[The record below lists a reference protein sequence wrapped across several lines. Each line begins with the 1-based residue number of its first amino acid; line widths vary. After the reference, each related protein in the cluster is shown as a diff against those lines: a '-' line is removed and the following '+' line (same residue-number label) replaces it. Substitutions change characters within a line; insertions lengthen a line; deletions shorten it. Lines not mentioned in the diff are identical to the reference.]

1 MIEVILFALALS
13 SDAFVVTFSLAAHSK
28 RNFGLEIA
36 LKVALIF
43 GFFQFI
49 MPLVGY
55 FLTYKF
61 SNIISNYLPFISAII
76 LLILGINMWQES
88 SKSVQEKNIHTQN
101 LWVLIALAFATSID
115 GLAAGITID
124 TFSINP
130 YLTISIISLVT
141 ITLSLIGIYLG
152 DRGGRFLGKYAEKL
166 GAVIMI
172 AMAIKVLFK

>member
-28 RNFGLEIA
+28 RDFGLEIA
-36 LKVALIF
+36 LKVAFIF

-61 SNIISNYLPFISAII
+61 SNIISNYLPFI
-76 LLILGINMWQES
+76 LILGINMWQES

-101 LWVLIALAFATSID
+101 IWVLITLAFATSID
-115 GLAAGITID
+115 GLAVGITID

-141 ITLSLIGIYLG
+141 IILSLIGTYLG